1 MGGDAFAVAKSRT
14 AYLQRENCEGL
25 RASTRSVD
33 TSAHANARARADAS
47 ACLAG
52 GEKTCP
58 KKEREERARKQREQ
72 RRGQLTIVGLF
83 MTFIALVVFIA
94 LYPILA
100 DVISN
105 SGIGGLPRF
114 LLDLFP
120 LFFVIGILM
129 SFIIYVYPSRATQ
142 QE

>member
-1 MGGDAFAVAKSRT
+1 MS
-14 AYLQRENCEGL
+14 
-25 RASTRSVD
+25 
-33 TSAHANARARADAS
+33 
-47 ACLAG
+47 
-52 GEKTCP
+52 